1 MVYASNSEST
11 KTLRKNGVNMIQ
23 ALIAPATKLLGK
35 FIEDADTKNKLAHE
49 ISTMAE
55 KHAQALALEQ
65 IKVNQ
70 AEAKGNWFQSS
81 WRPLIGWICGLSLM
95 INYMVS
101 PILAGFGIIIPQAD
115 MSVMMPLLFGMLG
128 IAGMRSYDKTKKV
141 DTKQ

>member
-1 MVYASNSEST
+1 
-11 KTLRKNGVNMIQ
+11 MIQ

-35 FIEDADTKNKLAHE
+35 FIEDKDTKNKLAHE

-81 WRPLIGWICGLSLM
+81 WRPLIGWICGLSLA

-101 PILAGFGIIIPQAD
+101 PILAGFGIIIPHAD

-128 IAGMRSYDKTKKV
+128 ISGLRSFDKYKKTDTKK
-141 DTKQ
+141 